1 METSFDTT
9 LHEMLADTLSWDE
22 GFFPGASGSANG
34 TIEEFVTSLNSIVVN
49 KYTPSNLFTVTDTQ
63 RGIICTTFDIT
74 LEFGERVNHS
84 WDHELAIHEGRT
96 MLEFVVNAEHKI
108 TSLRTVSSLDHAK
121 QVAAVA
127 AVQEEIADSWSK

>member
-1 METSFDTT
+1 
-9 LHEMLADTLSWDE
+9 MLADTFSWD
-22 GFFPGASGSANG
+22 GDFSPGASGSANG
-34 TIEEFVTSLNSIVVN
+34 TIEEFVESLDSTTVR

-74 LEFGERVNHS
+74 LEFGARSGRQWV
-84 WDHELAIHEGRT
+84 HELAIHEGRT

-121 QVAAVA
+121 QVAAVD
-127 AVQEEIADSWSK
+127 AVQEEIMESWR